1 MLQILVV
8 RGDNAECLLLVETFQ
23 NGLGYRSANLGFRTA
38 AKLID
43 KDKAAFVTA
52 LHHYLHVRKMRRVG
66 AQVVFDRLLVTDVNE
81 YIAEYT
87 GVTAFVHRD
96 EQAAL

>member
-1 MLQILVV
+1 M

-23 NGLGYRSANLGFRTA
+23 NGLAIAPPIWGSRTA

-66 AQVVFDRLLVTDVNE
+66 AQVFDRLLVTDVNE

-87 GVTAFVHRD
+87 GVTAFMHRD
-96 EQAAL
+96 EQAALQHMY